1 MIAIDTSAII
11 AIALLEPESEP
22 FSELL
27 VREGAVVPTTVLVE
41 ASLVLARK
49 MPAFGEV
56 YLRGFMARN
65 AVTAVDFSFP
75 MYEEAHR
82 GFHRFGSGKSG
93 LNFGDCLTYGAA
105 KVLGLPLLF
114 TGLDFTRTDLRP
126 AYVA

>member
-11 AIALLEPESEP
+11 AIALSEPEAKP

-49 MPAFGEV
+49 MPTFAEA
-56 YLRGFMARN
+56 YLRGFMSRK
-65 AVTAVDFSFP
+65 AVRAVDFSFP

-82 GFHRFGSGKSG
+82 GFQRFGSGKSG
-93 LNFGDCLTYGAA
+93 LNFGDCMTYGAA

-114 TGLDFTRTDLRP
+114 TGLDFSRTDLRP